1 MKNKYKFLIPL
12 MIAGSMTTVDSS
24 VMNVA
29 MPTFAEFFNAPL
41 QTVSWISSAYLLVL
55 ASLLLTSGRIGDIY
69 GYKKPFEAGLFIFT
83 LGTTLCAFMP
93 NLFLLI
99 AARVFQAIG
108 ASLLLA
114 SIPALITSYFPP
126 QERGR
131 AMSFYIISV
140 SLGLSIGPSLGGL
153 ILSKFPCKYIFFINI
168 PLGIIALITSRLVI
182 PEQTVK
188 RGKGFDYCG
197 TILALV
203 FLMSLLFFIN
213 RGPYICWLS
222 NTSLVLITTAI
233 ISFIAFIIV
242 EKKTPE
248 PMLDLNLF
256 SNKIFVCGLICSFL
270 YFAAQLVMTFLA
282 PILLTAASYPSETIG
297 FTVIAFPVA
306 MMFFAPLGGN
316 LSDRLN
322 PNLMSVIGSALAG
335 LSVLLLGTLPAQ
347 FFSHVDVIWRMFIF
361 GVGGGFFE
369 TSNNVI
375 ILGSAPEHRRGI
387 ASGISAMVRNT
398 GMVFGV
404 TLSSTLSSLRS
415 EYHRKAM
422 FSAVNEVRDMA
433 VIMGVKDVFILAF
446 IFIII
451 CVSVALLG
459 TLYTNQ
465 KKPLSIEKTSMR

>member
-1 MKNKYKFLIPL
+1 
-12 MIAGSMTTVDSS
+12 
-24 VMNVA
+24 
-29 MPTFAEFFNAPL
+29 
-41 QTVSWISSAYLLVL
+41 
-55 ASLLLTSGRIGDIY
+55 
-69 GYKKPFEAGLFIFT
+69 
-83 LGTTLCAFMP
+83 
-93 NLFLLI
+93 
-99 AARVFQAIG
+99 
-108 ASLLLA
+108 
-114 SIPALITSYFPP
+114 
-126 QERGR
+126 
-131 AMSFYIISV
+131 MSFYIISV

-213 RGPYICWLS
+213 RGPYIGWLS

-306 MMFFAPLGGN
+306 IMFFAPLGGN

-322 PNLMSVIGSALAG
+322 PNLMSVMAVFCRPVSALAWHTASPI
-335 LSVLLLGTLPAQ
+335 L
-347 FFSHVDVIWRMFIF
+347 SHVDVIWRMFIF